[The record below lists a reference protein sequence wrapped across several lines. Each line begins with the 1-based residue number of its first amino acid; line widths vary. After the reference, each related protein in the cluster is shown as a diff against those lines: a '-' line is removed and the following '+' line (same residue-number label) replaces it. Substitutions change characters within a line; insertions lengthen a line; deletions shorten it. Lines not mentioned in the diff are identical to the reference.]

1 MIKKFL
7 KMVKKDLEM
16 RFDLKNIDMS
26 DILRVHFQVCLYI
39 RNKYLWH
46 NKTLT
51 NSLLKHFSS
60 ENVDDLSLEIL
71 KTIKKDYD

>member
-46 NKTLT
+46 NKL
-51 NSLLKHFSS
+51 F
-60 ENVDDLSLEIL
+60 V
-71 KTIKKDYD
+71 KTFQL